1 MLFSNLAYLVKYMY
15 SLHTHVLS
23 RFIHARLFRDPK
35 TVAQQA
41 PLSLGFSSQE
51 HWNGLPCP
59 SPGDLPDP
67 GIEPSSLISLALA
80 GEFFTTSAPWE
91 APIQPPLSIFS
102 KTNRQSLEKVQFKFY
117 VSYSELYLLS
127 IASRH
132 LPPFCPV

>member
-15 SLHTHVLS
+15 SLHTRVLS
-23 RFIHARLFRDPK
+23 LFIHARLFRDPK

-41 PLSLGFSSQE
+41 PLSMGFSSQE

-67 GIEPSSLISLALA
+67 EIEPSSLISLELA
-80 GEFFTTSAPWE
+80 GGFFTTSAPWE
-91 APIQPPLSIFS
+91 APIQPPFS
-102 KTNRQSLEKVQFKFY
+102 KTNRQSLEKVQFKFQ

-132 LPPFCPV
+132 LPPFCPVQ